1 MKKLLFISLI
11 FVILF
16 GCGRKSSPEY
26 QGIKIEKK
34 TILNL

>member
-26 QGIKIEKK
+26 QGDKNREK